1 MRWETWVT
9 SKGRLVRRLLE
20 ERAPAGTH
28 ETIWD
33 HRDDSGRTMPSGV
46 YFYRLT
52 VEDRP
57 VGTQKVVVV
66 K

>member
-1 MRWETWVT
+1 MRWEAQVALL
-9 SKGRLVRRLLE
+9 GRLVRRLLE
-20 ERAPAGTH
+20 ERSSAGTH

-46 YFYRLT
+46 YFYRLS
-52 VEDRP
+52 VEGRP
-57 VGTQKVVVV
+57 VGTETVVVV